1 MPLTALP
8 ETPAHAQSSKR
19 AALWR
24 WIAAV
29 TVGEAAGFAIA
40 ATFAVIVVS
49 LALPDPWRYLVFV
62 CAGAA
67 EGATLGAAQLAGM
80 SERRPHAPAWIGATT
95 LGAAIAWS
103 IGMLPSTLMLSLTSP
118 LDIVVLVVGAFA
130 LLASIPVA
138 QWLVIRHR
146 AHAIR
151 WIPVNMG
158 AWAVGV
164 LWTLAPSPIVD
175 ESTSSAV
182 LIVVYV
188 TAGLLMAATVASLTA
203 STARRLFSSW
213 NRGGDRD
220 ES

>member
-8 ETPAHAQSSKR
+8 ETPAPAQNRGR
-19 AALWR
+19 AALRR
-24 WIAAV
+24 WIIAV
-29 TVGEAAGFAIA
+29 TLGEAVGFAVA

-49 LALPDPWRYLVFV
+49 LALPDPWRYLVLV

-67 EGATLGAAQLAGM
+67 EGATLGAAQLVGM
-80 SERRPHAPAWIGATT
+80 SERRPHAPAWIGATA

-103 IGMLPSTLMLSLTSP
+103 IGMLPSTLMVSLSSP
-118 LDIVVLVVGAFA
+118 LGIVMLVVGAFV

-138 QWLVIRHR
+138 QWMVIRDR

-151 WIPVNMG
+151 WIPVNMS
-158 AWAVGV
+158 AWAIAV

-182 LIVVYV
+182 LIVVYA

-203 STARRLFSSW
+203 TTARRLFS
-213 NRGGDRD
+213 
-220 ES
+220 